1 MEKDALQYNEDDAI
15 KYIRNYLP
23 QELKMNFTDDDIN
36 YVIDNVYDYY
46 DSKGLMDDQSD
57 DDTVVEIDEDEM
69 IAYIL
74 ENTKKDKKQT
84 FTTEEITSIVQGELA
99 YCESIGM
106 FE

>member
-1 MEKDALQYNEDDAI
+1 
-15 KYIRNYLP
+15 
-23 QELKMNFTDDDIN
+23 MNFTDDDIN